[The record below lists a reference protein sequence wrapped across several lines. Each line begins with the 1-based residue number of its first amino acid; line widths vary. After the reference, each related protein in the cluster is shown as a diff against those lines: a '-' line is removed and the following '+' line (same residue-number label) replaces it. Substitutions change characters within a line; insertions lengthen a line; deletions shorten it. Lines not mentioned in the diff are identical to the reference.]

1 MWMIL
6 TIISLLQVV
15 TVHSLD
21 NGLARTPPM
30 GWLSWERFRCNID
43 CKNDPDNC
51 ISENLYMKM
60 ADLMVSEGF
69 KDAGYQ
75 FVNIDDC
82 WMARERDSKGRLQ
95 ADPDRFPHG
104 IKALADY
111 IHSKGLKLGIYE
123 DFGTETCGGY
133 PGSEFYMQ
141 SDANSFAEWD
151 VDMLKFDGC
160 NSDPKD
166 MDTGYPVMSQFLN
179 LTGHKMVFSCE
190 WPLYQVVTKQKPN
203 YAAIRTA
210 CNLWRNY
217 RDVQD
222 GWDSIVSIIDF
233 YGKDEGNFSGFAGP
247 GGWNDPD
254 MLVVGDFG
262 LSYNQQKTQMALWS
276 LWSAPLFMSTDLRTI
291 DSASKALLQHPGLI
305 AINQDPLGAQ
315 AVRLYQISSLG
326 VWLKP
331 LAKTGSYAI
340 GIVNRDNQG
349 MPNTVKL
356 QLNQLGLP
364 GPSYNISDVFENKPL
379 GVYTSTDMF
388 IMSIEPTSIFIGL
401 AVPSS

>member
-166 MDTGYPVMSQFLN
+166 MDTGYPVMSKYLN
-179 LTGHKMVFSCE
+179 LTDRRIIFSCE
-190 WPLYQVVTKQKPN
+190 WPVYQVINKIKPN